1 MLMWLL
7 FYALFVILQALAGG
21 GFLLADTSPLN
32 WLREAPRPASQK
44 PTTEN
49 QEVAMTDNATTD
61 FSTLDRPEVLMSLF
75 HPRPEWGASRDQTS
89 AKDMLIPVAKDVA
102 IGARFHM
109 VASTAANI
117 LFFHGNGEI
126 ASDYDDLAPVYNRM
140 EINFLAV
147 DYRGYGRSTGKPT
160 VTGMMQDCHVIYK
173 FVRHWLKDNGFT
185 GPFIVMGRSLGSASV
200 MELAAHYPP
209 EIDGL
214 IVESGFA
221 YAEPLLRLLGVD
233 ARSLGFREE
242 AGFRNVDKIRAYNKP
257 TLIIHAEYD
266 HIIPFSDGQ
275 AMYEA
280 SLAPHKKLVK
290 IPGANHNDI
299 FARGFNQY
307 MTAIQDF
314 AATLGGPDA
323 Y

>member
-1 MLMWLL
+1 MLGWLPFCLL
-7 FYALFVILQALAGG
+7 FICLQAIAGEPS
-21 GFLLADTSPLN
+21 SPWMN
-32 WLREAPRPASQK
+32 APLTVLEKS
-44 PTTEN
+44 
-49 QEVAMTDNATTD
+49 QEVSMNDISKTDY
-61 FSTLDRPEVLMSLF
+61 STLDRPEVLMNLF
-75 HPRPEWGASRDQTS
+75 HPRPEWGASQGRTS
-89 AKDMLIPVAKDVA
+89 AMDMLIPVAKEVE

-109 VASTAANI
+109 VTSTAANI

-126 ASDYDDLAPVYNRM
+126 ASDYDDLGPVYNRM

-147 DYRGYGRSTGKPT
+147 DYRGYGRSTGRPT
-160 VTGMMQDCHVIYK
+160 VTGMMEDCHVIYK
-173 FVRHWLKDNGFT
+173 FVRQWLKGNGYT

-200 MELAAHYPP
+200 MELAARYPT

-233 ARSLGFREE
+233 AHSLGFREE
-242 AGFRNVDKIRAYNKP
+242 EGFRNVDKIRTYTKP

-280 SLAPHKKLVK
+280 SGAPRKKLVK
-290 IPGANHNDI
+290 ISGANHNDI
-299 FARGFNQY
+299 FARGFRQY
-307 MTAIQDF
+307 MDAVREF
-314 AATLGGPDA
+314 ADALSDPDH